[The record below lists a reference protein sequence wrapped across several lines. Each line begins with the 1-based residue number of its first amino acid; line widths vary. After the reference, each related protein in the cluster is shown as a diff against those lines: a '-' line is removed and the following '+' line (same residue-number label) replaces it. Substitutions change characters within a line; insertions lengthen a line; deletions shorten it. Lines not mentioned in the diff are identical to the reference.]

1 MNLAEIADLA
11 AIAQAGHDEAERLLA
26 VLERR
31 RVEPQVMAVALMF
44 AAGTLIGRLAPD
56 AEALQTMIRH
66 CAPSWSTTR
75 WTIFANYNNNDEAI
89 NDRGNSRAAPLAS
102 DADRWF
108 HVEPPAA

>member
-66 CAPSWSTTR
+66 SCA
-75 WTIFANYNNNDEAI
+75 ILEHHALNYFCQLQQQR
-89 NDRGNSRAAPLAS
+89 RG
-102 DADRWF
+102 DQ
-108 HVEPPAA
+108 